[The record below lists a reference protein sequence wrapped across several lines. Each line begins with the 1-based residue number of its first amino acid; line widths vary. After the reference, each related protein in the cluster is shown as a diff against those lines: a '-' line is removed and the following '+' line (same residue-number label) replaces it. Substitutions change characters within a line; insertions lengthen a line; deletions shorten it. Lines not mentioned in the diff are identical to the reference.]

1 MSILED
7 LEDLEMGHAEGEN
20 NDDDDDDDGHES
32 SSPSHPSAPPQS
44 IFDLIN
50 QRRWAEARGW
60 IDYRPECVY
69 EQNESQHR
77 TPLHLIC
84 RMKFVEDGR
93 SSSDGGDDDDDHNG
107 AGTLTRSS
115 DDDDGDTDLQGA
127 LSVARLVLEC
137 SHSRAEPTICLHPVP
152 DWHPE
157 REYAKALHNSV
168 LTVQDVYGDSAL
180 HCLCGNLHGG
190 SAELTTLVLEHTAD
204 YDIKLQDARSG
215 GTRKRQRDG
224 KPLPTVYDLLSHQ
237 NFHGCTPMHFCV
249 DGGCTPDIVDLM
261 LDACQTYCTS
271 IRVHGKSDVDMLL
284 DVVDPNIPPVERKEH
299 PICIP
304 DEDGDTPAHF
314 ACSAGLEPD
323 VLRRL
328 IIQTDRTV
336 VTAAMEA
343 KAVNGR
349 TPIDELITWCIDEH
363 GLEGNVVVPPLEDRM
378 SKDVADALWSRTEV
392 MLEAVVYGCQSDHES
407 STPLHWAA
415 SIQSFPA
422 VILRMACTRFAIHS
436 STALLLPRDRL
447 GKTLLHHAADPIC
460 WNEPDSSVYDL
471 RSGEYL
477 ELCRWESGE
486 EKRTPVEY
494 LIQHC
499 PEALQINDKD
509 GNLPLHTALMG
520 KRTRMKDIE
529 AMLEAAPAT
538 IAQRD
543 GQGLLPFMIAA
554 SRGDHHLEQ
563 AFKLLLLNP
572 ELVRSKT

>member
-1 MSILED
+1 MLED
-7 LEDLEMGHAEGEN
+7 LEDLEMGHARENNEEGEGGG
-20 NDDDDDDDGHES
+20 NDEHDSTNDGS
-32 SSPSHPSAPPQS
+32 SLPSQPSPSQASRPPRS

-50 QRRWAEARGW
+50 QRRWVEARGW

-77 TPLHLIC
+77 TPLHVIC
-84 RMKFVEDGR
+84 GMKF
-93 SSSDGGDDDDDHNG
+93 
-107 AGTLTRSS
+107 A
-115 DDDDGDTDLQGA
+115 DDDDGTDLQGA
-127 LSVARLVLEC
+127 LSVAQLILEC
-137 SHSRAEPTICLHPVP
+137 SHRRTDPAICLHPVP

-157 REYAKALHNSV
+157 HEYAKALHNSV

-190 SAELTTLVLEHTAD
+190 SAELTGLVLEHASD
-204 YDIKLQDARSG
+204 YGLDVEDVKNG
-215 GTRKRQRDG
+215 GTRRRQRDG

-249 DGGCTPDIVDLM
+249 DGGCTPKIVDRM
-261 LDACQTYCTS
+261 LNACRMYCTS
-271 IRVHGKSDVDMLL
+271 MRMHGKSDVDVLL
-284 DVVDPNIPPVERKEH
+284 DLVDPNIPSVERKEH
-299 PICIP
+299 PICIQ

-328 IIQTDRTV
+328 IIQPDRSV
-336 VTAAMEA
+336 VSAAVRA

-363 GLEGNVVVPPLEDRM
+363 GLEGNIIDPPLEERIPD
-378 SKDVADALWSRTEV
+378 DVSDALWSRTEV
-392 MLEAVVYGCQSDHES
+392 MLEAVVYGCHSDHES

-422 VILRMACTRFAIHS
+422 VILRMACTRFAGHS
-436 STALLLPRDRL
+436 SKALLLPRDRL
-447 GKTLLHHAADPIC
+447 GKTLLHHAADPMC

-477 ELCRWESGE
+477 ELSRWESDE
-486 EKRTPVEY
+486 ETRTPVEY
-494 LIQHC
+494 LIQQC
-499 PEALQINDKD
+499 PEALYLRNKD
-509 GNLPLHTALMG
+509 SDLPIHTALMG

-529 AMLEAAPAT
+529 AMLEAAPT
-538 IAQRD
+538 TLGQRN

-554 SRGDHHLEQ
+554 SRGDHHLDQ
-563 AFKLLLLNP
+563 AFRLLLLNP
-572 ELVRSKT
+572 ELVRDKR